1 MKKLLLSLFVIA
13 IAVTSSFAQNTERE
27 VQRLMEDEGYTLS
40 ISKYAYLS
48 EGEVYSYW
56 KTFYSGNDYV
66 IVAFPEDDGVYDADL
81 YLYDDD
87 GSEYDKATT
96 DDNVEVIEFSCY
108 TTRDMKILI
117 KNYDSYSSS
126 SSYEIKFMVFYK

>member
-1 MKKLLLSLFVIA
+1 MKKLLLSLFIVA
-13 IAVTSSFAQNTERE
+13 LATVAFSQNTERE
-27 VQRLMEDEGYTLS
+27 VQELMENEGYTLS

-48 EGEVYSYW
+48 EGETYSNW

-66 IVAFPEDDGVYDADL
+66 IVCFPEDDGVNDADL

-87 GSEYDKATT
+87 GSLYDKATT

-108 TTRDMKILI
+108 TTREMKIVI
-117 KNYDSYSSS
+117 KNYDSYSSY